1 MAKLELR
8 PGGTFLY
15 SMQTPDGHTMWGK
28 WVYREIVAPE
38 KLVTVVSFTDPD
50 GTPVLHPMAATW
62 PLEVLGTMTLAAQGN
77 KTLLTS
83 RSVPINASQ
92 VERDT
97 FKAGFRIRRRAS
109 MERGTSLPNTWPD
122 SRLRAMAVS
131 WERGCPAP
139 EAVITHHG
147 KREHHEDR
155 SVDCTHSVGLDVFCV
170 WTEWFFSLYSH
181 ETQ

>member
-1 MAKLELR
+1 MKRIRRKSMAEKNAHASATEEFVTTRLFDAPRELVWQTFTEARHLENWFGPRGFKVSVAKLELR

-38 KLVTVVSFTDPD
+38 KLVTVVLFTDLD
-50 GTPVLHPMAATW
+50 GTPVRHPMAATW

-97 FKAGFRIRRRAS
+97 FKAGFSS
-109 MERGTSLPNTWPD
+109 MTQGFNGTWDQLTEY
-122 SRLRAMAVS
+122 LA
-131 WERGCPAP
+131 
-139 EAVITHHG
+139 
-147 KREHHEDR
+147 
-155 SVDCTHSVGLDVFCV
+155 GLKA
-170 WTEWFFSLYSH
+170 
-181 ETQ
+181 